1 MNLLHLHPSLVSYS
15 CLFGVASTHP
25 PFLFRDLIP
34 LRENFKWPPPPNNF
48 VTYFL
53 KPKFKSTTN
62 SDLFQGSGPPEK
74 IARLL
79 SLVMDPFVGCNS
91 SLSQVMISAHWRLKI
106 IEEPWVFPL
115 HWREKPFL
123 KYFASQGP
131 TMFTIGWLG
140 KRGTECC
147 PGQLETRLPFL
158 NEERWESHQ
167 Q

>member
-25 PFLFRDLIP
+25 PPFYLEIWFHLGKIFSD
-34 LRENFKWPPPPNNF
+34 PPPLPNNF

-53 KPKFKSTTN
+53 KPKFKSITK

-106 IEEPWVFPL
+106 MEEPWVFPL
-115 HWREKPFL
+115 HWREKPFI
-123 KYFASQGP
+123 KYFAVYYWLISKEGNRVLLR
-131 TMFTIGWLG
+131 TTGDTASVLERGKVGITSTI
-140 KRGTECC
+140 T
-147 PGQLETRLPFL
+147 
-158 NEERWESHQ
+158 
-167 Q
+167 